1 MYRCSEVV
9 RLISS
14 DEYLTAGFLKKLQI
28 RLHLAMCEHCLK
40 YTRQLRALAEAVR
53 KAGATVPASEVES
66 AKSHILQRLS
76 EKPGPPEKPL

>member
-14 DEYLTAGFLKKLQI
+14 DEYMAAGVLKKLQI
-28 RLHLAMCEHCLK
+28 RLHLAMCENCSK
-40 YTRQLRALAEAVR
+40 YVRQLRALAAAVR
-53 KAGATVPASEVES
+53 KTADAVSASEIQS

-76 EKPGPPEKPL
+76 GR